1 MTRPKRRTTRKTTA
15 RRAPARAAKKAP
27 ARRTAAKRP
36 RRRNPSVP
44 CATSKKLDRYR
55 DAMVLHNGEWVQLS
69 GCAVTTKGVHAYSGK
84 ARGAKRGTTVSKRA
98 VRQKA
103 SRSPARV
110 KGVRARKRR

>member
-15 RRAPARAAKKAP
+15 RRAPARATKKAP

-44 CATSKKLDRYR
+44 CAGSKKLDRYR
-55 DAMVLHNGEWVQLS
+55 NAMVLHNGEWVQLS
-69 GCAVTTKGVHAYSGK
+69 GCAITSGGTRAYSWK
-84 ARGAKRGTTVSKRA
+84 KRGAKRATTVSKRA